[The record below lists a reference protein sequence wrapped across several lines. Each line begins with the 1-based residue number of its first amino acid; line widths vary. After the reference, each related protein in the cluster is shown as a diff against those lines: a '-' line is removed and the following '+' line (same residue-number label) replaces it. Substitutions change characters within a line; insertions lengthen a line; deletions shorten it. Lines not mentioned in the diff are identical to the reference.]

1 MPAAPVSI
9 LSVFNRYLHPGGEET
24 SVNRITELLAAR
36 HIVNTCRFESAEW
49 TGADAPSTFSQA
61 WRLFYNPE
69 GARRF
74 ERALD
79 ESAASAVV
87 LHNIYPVGSPAL
99 YRSALRRRLPLIQ
112 YLHNYRP
119 FSVGGALWS
128 RGRGVLKDPLYGH
141 YLREVADGAWMESSL
156 RSALMAL
163 LLKMLH
169 RSGWLESVRSWVA
182 ISDFMRRQLVEA
194 GAVRPDRIVTLR
206 HAWQAMPK
214 PPPAGDAG
222 YYLFLGRLVEEKGV
236 PALLDAWDRVQARLG
251 RSTPRLHIAGEGP
264 LAALVNERA
273 RHNPYLCALGG
284 ISGQGKDD
292 QLRQA
297 RAVIVPSV
305 WWEPLGLVPY
315 EAYDHAKPVLAARSG
330 GLTETVS
337 HGETGLLHE
346 PGNAEE
352 LAAQVA
358 EFEAAPPMFRASLGQ
373 AGRRWL
379 LTEADPARWL
389 RRFED
394 ILETSL
400 ESTALRHH
408 RAVPRAALPLGR
420 TVPGQRA
427 V

>member
-9 LSVFNRYLHPGGEET
+9 LSVFNRYRHPGGEET
-24 SVNRITELLAAR
+24 SVNRITELLSSR
-36 HIVNTCRFESAEW
+36 HAVSACRFESTEW

-79 ESAASAVV
+79 ESAASAAV

-99 YRSALRRRLPLIQ
+99 YRSALQRGLPLIQ

-141 YLREVADGAWMESSL
+141 YLREVADGAWMDSRL

-169 RSGWLESVRSWVA
+169 RSGWLESVHTWVA

-194 GAVRPDRIVTLR
+194 GAVRPERIVTLR
-206 HAWQAMPK
+206 HAWQAMPNA
-214 PPPAGDAG
+214 PPAGDAG
-222 YYLFLGRLVEEKGV
+222 HYLFLGRLVEEKGV
-236 PALLDAWDRVQARLG
+236 RVLLDAWDHVRTALG
-251 RSTPRLHIAGEGP
+251 RATPRLHIAGEGP
-264 LAALVNERA
+264 LTGMVSERA
-273 RHNPYLCALGG
+273 RHNPYICPLGSIG
-284 ISGQGKDD
+284 GQSKDD

-330 GLTETVS
+330 GLMETVL
-337 HGETGLLHE
+337 HGQTGLLHE
-346 PGNAEE
+346 PGDADE
-352 LAAQVA
+352 LARQVI
-358 EFEAAPPMFRASLGQ
+358 EFEALPAMVRAGLGE

-389 RRFED
+389 RRFEG

-408 RAVPRAALPLGR
+408 RAVARGALPLGR